1 MVAGGRSGVR
11 GFFLNIG
18 EIAACLFVDETDLIY
33 RENWWEETEGEKE
46 RNMLLKQGLSV
57 DQRGWD

>member
-1 MVAGGRSGVR
+1 MESED
-11 GFFLNIG
+11 FFLNIG